1 MDDRKLQNEREF
13 AENLIDDL
21 RIAEE
26 VAKRDAA
33 DTGER
38 LTLEELESEFQ
49 NDRKGL
55 M

>member
-1 MDDRKLQNEREF
+1 VSDDKVQEF

-26 VAKRDAA
+26 VAERDAA

-38 LTLEELESEFQ
+38 LTLEELEATLDSEQ
-49 NDRKGL
+49 QP
-55 M
+55 